1 MAKAYLRQAEARI
14 RTAERALK
22 EGNYPYSVRQAQEA
36 VELSLKAV
44 LRLVGI
50 EPPKWHD
57 VGPILRK
64 NRNRFPNWFRELI
77 DELAFISRQLRRE
90 REVSMYGD
98 EEMGIPPNHIYNKF
112 DAEKYLEA
120 AKKVCESCQKLFNE
134 VVNRTLEENIGSS
147 S

>member
-1 MAKAYLRQAEARI
+1 MNNIEMAKAYLRQAEARI

-98 EEMGIPPNHIYNKF
+98 EEMGIPPN
-112 DAEKYLEA
+112 
-120 AKKVCESCQKLFNE
+120 
-134 VVNRTLEENIGSS
+134 
-147 S
+147 

>member
-36 VELSLKAV
+36 VELSLKAT

-64 NRNRFPNWFRELI
+64 I
-77 DELAFISRQLRRE
+77 AG
-90 REVSMYGD
+90 VSLTGL
-98 EEMGIPPNHIYNKF
+98 GN
-112 DAEKYLEA
+112 
-120 AKKVCESCQKLFNE
+120 
-134 VVNRTLEENIGSS
+134 
-147 S
+147 